1 MNPSTAAKPTT
12 ESLHEDYRSAM
23 KAGDHQAAM
32 ASLSELLTSK
42 DIKRFP
48 SFSHQYFVRPVL
60 DDGLMDIKACA
71 DVVKGLE
78 LHALKHMA
86 QNYGTGIAYS
96 QKEAKAL
103 GVLGLR
109 TIGQFM
115 FIHSPEAGSSDEDLV
130 EAEQL
135 FKKGF
140 SLGQLV
146 TLHAKQAVPRPI
158 AAFCNVYL
166 ARNDA
171 CLPLNCPTTVKVDRD
186 LLYFGDK
193 LTSLSSFD
201 GVAEVLVRHQDA
213 PQERKVAMAV
223 DLIQSVDENSSPTLL
238 RELKRQLGTSLVAE
252 AEAAIGQV
260 TLGSAV
266 KTGQNRLI
274 IDGPSL

>member
-1 MNPSTAAKPTT
+1 MNPSTAKPTT
-12 ESLHEDYRSAM
+12 ESLHDDYRTAM
-23 KAGDHQAAM
+23 KKGDHRAAM

-48 SFSHQYFVRPVL
+48 SFAHQYFVRPVL
-60 DDGLMDIKACA
+60 DDGLMGIQACA
-71 DVVKGLE
+71 SVVKDLE
-78 LHALKHMA
+78 LYALKHMA

-109 TIGQFM
+109 AIGQFM

-130 EAEQL
+130 EAEGL
-135 FKKGF
+135 FQKGF

-146 TLHAKQAVPRPI
+146 TLHGKQAVPRPI

-166 ARNDA
+166 ARHDA

-186 LLYFGDK
+186 LLFFGDK
-193 LTSLSSFD
+193 LTSLSSFE
-201 GVAEVLVRHQDA
+201 GVAEVLARHQDV

-223 DLIQSVDENSSPTLL
+223 DLIQSVDENASPALL
-238 RELKRQLGTSLVAE
+238 RELKRQLGSTLVAY

-260 TLGSAV
+260 PLGSAV
-266 KTGQNRLI
+266 KTGQNRNI
-274 IDGPSL
+274 SGGPSL

>member
-1 MNPSTAAKPTT
+1 MNPAKAAKPTT
-12 ESLHEDYRSAM
+12 ESLHKDYRSAM
-23 KAGDHQAAM
+23 RAGEHQVAM
-32 ASLSELLTSK
+32 ASLRELLTSR

-60 DDGLMDIKACA
+60 DDGLMDIKDCA
-71 DVVKGLE
+71 EVVKDLE

-86 QNYGTGIAYS
+86 QSYGTGIAYS

-109 TIGQFM
+109 SIGQFM

-135 FKKGF
+135 FRRGF
-140 SLGQLV
+140 SLGQLL

-166 ARNDA
+166 DRHDA
-171 CLPLNCPTTVKVDRD
+171 CLPLNCPTTVKIDRD

-201 GVAEVLVRHQDA
+201 GVAEVLVRHQHA
-213 PQERKVAMAV
+213 PQARKVAMAV
-223 DLIQSVDENSSPTLL
+223 DLIQSVDENASPALV
-238 RELKRQLGTSLVAE
+238 RELKRQLGSKLVAE

-260 TLGSAV
+260 PIGSPV
-266 KTGQNRLI
+266 KTGQNRVI
-274 IDGPSL
+274 SDGPSL